1 MIIWECDNVILD
13 GEYSHPPPLW
23 APHAPIMASIYYTHH
38 SQKAIFQ
45 SKHNQQMKML
55 RFRKSSDTIN
65 SDSGWRVD
73 EEKGGMT
80 WRNKNGGETEQK
92 GPLFPSRTFSPWPHR
107 WWWWWRC
114 FCSNNRNTI
123 KIKTEINLMIG
134 GNAIK
139 SKRASETNVCEDP
152 FQWYLWSHGSKLNT
166 N

>member
-1 MIIWECDNVILD
+1 MWYWTVNTPIRPPSELPTPLSWPPSIIHTTVRKQYFNQNTTNKWKCSDLD
-13 GEYSHPPPLW
+13 
-23 APHAPIMASIYYTHH
+23 
-38 SQKAIFQ
+38 
-45 SKHNQQMKML
+45 
-55 RFRKSSDTIN
+55 SSDTIN

-107 WWWWWRC
+107 WWWWRWW

-139 SKRASETNVCEDP
+139 SKRASETNVREDP

-166 N
+166 S